1 MKLNKKNKIL
11 LGGFGIALYCC
22 YALAISNTIQYYKE
36 YQSKNQLIT
45 DNTITPK
52 LNYQLHQKE
61 NQLDAILSQ
70 YKVSTSESFQN
81 DLLKQLN
88 NYAAAYHLKIV
99 DFQEP
104 HIVTEKNATSSSY
117 IFSLEGPFNGCLSL
131 LNKIENN
138 SNLGSI
144 KHLNFIK
151 KRNFKTNV
159 DQLFVEVILERNDA
173 GNDRF

>member
-1 MKLNKKNKIL
+1 MNLNKKNKIL

-22 YALAISNTIQYYKE
+22 YAFAISNTIQYYRE

-45 DNTITPK
+45 DNTTTPK

-61 NQLDAILSQ
+61 NQLDIMLSQ

-88 NYAAAYHLKIV
+88 NYAATYHLKIV
-99 DFQEP
+99 DFKEP
-104 HIVTEKNATSSSY
+104 HIVADKNSSLSSY
-117 IFSLEGPFNGCLSL
+117 IFSLEGSYNGSLSL

-138 SNLGSI
+138 PNLGSI

-151 KRNFKTNV
+151 KRDFKTNV
-159 DQLFVEVILERNDA
+159 DHLFVEVILQKNGE
-173 GNDRF
+173 GK